1 MAPANFREEAMNRKT
16 LLYNAGILTMDQD
29 RRQYNS
35 GAVLIENDR
44 IVRVGRSIDLLEQCA
59 EDVERIDLG
68 GKWILPGLINTHV
81 HTSQQLGRG
90 LADDVPLLT
99 WLHERIWP
107 YESSL
112 TEEDSYISALL
123 CGIEQIRSG
132 TTCFAEPGGQHV
144 NGMGRAVSELGLRGI
159 LARSTMDMGEGLPA
173 VWNETT
179 QQALDAQV
187 ENLERWHQAAGGR
200 IRVWFGL
207 RTIFNNSDELI
218 LHTKELADRYGV
230 GIHMHVAEAREEVEY
245 ARELRG
251 ATTVTH
257 LNQLGLLDKN
267 LLAVH
272 SVWLTGEEIE
282 MFAQKGV
289 KVSHNPASA
298 MRVLGFAK
306 IPEMLKAGVC
316 VSIGTDGAP
325 TNNRMSLIDEMW
337 VTSLIHKGRLLDPTV
352 VPAQAILAMATCDG
366 ARAVLWEDEIGS
378 IEVGK
383 KADLIVI
390 NPDTATMLPLHD
402 PVANMVTAMRT
413 ENVESVMVDGQWL
426 MWERNILTVNEQEI
440 IEEAKRRAAA
450 IARRAGIHLPNRFR
464 VMDGT

>member
-1 MAPANFREEAMNRKT
+1 MNGKI
-16 LLYNAGILTMDQD
+16 LLYNTKIFTMDPA
-29 RRQYNS
+29 RRQFNS
-35 GAVLIENDR
+35 GSILIENDR
-44 IVRVGRSIDLLEQCA
+44 ISKVGKSTELLEESGEDVNRIDLLG
-59 EDVERIDLG
+59 R
-68 GKWILPGLINTHV
+68 WILPGLINTHV

-112 TEEDSYISALL
+112 TEEDSYISSLL

-132 TTCFAEPGGQHV
+132 VTCFAEPGGQHV
-144 NGMGRAVSELGLRGI
+144 NGMGRAVSELGIRGI
-159 LARSTMDMGEGLPA
+159 LAKSTMDKGEGLPP

-179 QQALDAQV
+179 QQALDIQV
-187 ENLERWHQAAGGR
+187 ENLERWHNAAQGR

-207 RTIFNNSDELI
+207 RTIFNDSDELI
-218 LHTKELADRYGV
+218 VRTKELADQYGV
-230 GIHMHVAEAREEVEY
+230 GVHMHVAEIRDEVEFARET
-245 ARELRG
+245 RG

-257 LNQLGLLDKN
+257 LNRLGVLDQN

-272 SVWLTGEEIE
+272 SVWLTEDEIQ
-282 MFAQKGV
+282 MFAQTGV
-289 KVSHNPASA
+289 KVSHNPAAA

-325 TNNRMSLIDEMW
+325 SNNRMTLIDEMW
-337 VTSLIHKGRLLDPTV
+337 LTSLIHKGRLLDPTV
-352 VPAQAILAMATCDG
+352 VPAQEILAMATCDG

-383 KADLIVI
+383 KADLVVI
-390 NPDTATMLPLHD
+390 NPDTATMLPIHD
-402 PVANMVTAMRT
+402 PVANLVTAMRT

-426 MWERNILTVNEQEI
+426 MWKGDLLTVNEREI
-440 IEEAKRRAAA
+440 IEEAKQRAVA
-450 IARRAGIHLPNRFR
+450 IASQAGIQLPNRFQ
-464 VMDGT
+464 VID